1 MEPTNRTFTRPPPR
15 PTMRPAP
22 ASTVTETTES
32 VSNPSTDA
40 DTTTTASVRPRPSIP
55 RPSIPRPAVPTTPT
69 KTAVP
74 VPVPTSV
81 KLRTVAVEPPS
92 KPVVEKTPAKTSS
105 TKKSGLMKQFAVS
118 TAVKPKAG
126 KTAMPVVKSS
136 TKSTVNE
143 FIDMAHIW
151 NGTEAQAKTITDL
164 TYENNEYII
173 DGDDIEIFVEV
184 ISILQNDGFEY
195 SVKFLDNAPSRAY
208 ILWDQSA
215 LDASKSALQREMDM
229 YEDTETGVKGV
240 GKCPSCGSNELLFSS
255 KQTRGGDEG
264 TTVFTRCTSCD
275 YKSVSS

>member
-1 MEPTNRTFTRPPPR
+1 MNPKFTRPPPR
-15 PTMRPAP
+15 QTMRPTVAP
-22 ASTVTETTES
+22 TVTETAES
-32 VSNPSTDA
+32 VTTTSTGA
-40 DTTTTASVRPRPSIP
+40 DTTTTASVRPRHSIP
-55 RPSIPRPAVPTTPT
+55 RPSIPRPGVLTTPT
-69 KTAVP
+69 KTTAP
-74 VPVPTSV
+74 VPVPTTV
-81 KLRTVAVEPPS
+81 KLRTGAVEPPGKS
-92 KPVVEKTPAKTSS
+92 AVEKAPPKTSS

-173 DGDDIEIFVEV
+173 DGNDIEIFVEV

-195 SVKFLDNAPSRAY
+195 AVKFLDNAPSRAY

-215 LDASKSALQREMDM
+215 LDASKSVLQREMDM
-229 YEDTETGVKGV
+229 YEDTETGVTGV